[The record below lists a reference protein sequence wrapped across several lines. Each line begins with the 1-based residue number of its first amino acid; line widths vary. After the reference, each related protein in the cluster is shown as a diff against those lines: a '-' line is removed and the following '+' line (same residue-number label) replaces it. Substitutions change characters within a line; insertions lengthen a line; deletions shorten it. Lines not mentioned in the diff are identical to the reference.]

1 MVGES
6 ETHKN
11 AHRQSFTR
19 TLPQVGPATIPCT
32 GWPKA
37 SMTSPRCPCH
47 ICFRSLGLAAWVTVS
62 YALLPCPTAFS
73 LLISEPYLTCLPGAE
88 PRTLVPRDCIVFD
101 PCQPEMGS
109 AKGPYTCGKTA
120 GPPVSFLAAECPN
133 SSLGGRPALTPLPV
147 AHPLM
152 LAHGGQSPAHTH
164 AEKPRLLCPLAATP
178 EGKAEGVLFF
188 FPPSS
193 PGRSLP
199 GTQHLLPRVG
209 EGQSPSLL
217 STFT

>member
-101 PCQPEMGS
+101 PCQPEMGLCERS
-109 AKGPYTCGKTA
+109 IHMRKDSWTSCQLPGCR
-120 GPPVSFLAAECPN
+120 VSLILRTGLE
-133 SSLGGRPALTPLPV
+133 LPLPSWPIW
-147 AHPLM
+147 HPT
-152 LAHGGQSPAHTH
+152 GSPWD
-164 AEKPRLLCPLAATP
+164 
-178 EGKAEGVLFF
+178 
-188 FPPSS
+188 
-193 PGRSLP
+193 P
-199 GTQHLLPRVG
+199 GT
-209 EGQSPSLL
+209 
-217 STFT
+217 STVMSQGHPTLHPTQGHRTVTSDTQMTPPLWQKAKN